1 MRVKFPSNDW
11 ATPQS
16 LYNKLDEEFGFANF
30 DPCPLNCDLSLFN
43 GLGTKWPT
51 GAVFV
56 NPPYDLKGKTAF
68 VMKALEASKT
78 GTKSVL
84 LLPVSTSTKLFH
96 EVIYPN
102 AKIRF
107 LDYRP
112 KYEGIN
118 TKNQWVNPGL
128 GRNTEALAMYA
139 TEAGLEQVR
148 SAGAH
153 DSMVII
159 IDSVL

>member
-11 ATPQS
+11 ATPKA
-16 LYNKLDEEFGFANF
+16 LYNELDLEFGFVDF
-30 DPCPLNCDLSLFN
+30 DPCPLNCDLSVFD
-43 GLGTKWPT
+43 GLKADWPT
-51 GAVFV
+51 GAIFV
-56 NPPYDLKGKTAF
+56 NPPYSLKSKTAF
-68 VMKALEASKT
+68 VMKALEASKKGAT
-78 GTKSVL
+78 AVM

-128 GRNTEALAMYA
+128 GRNTEALAKYA
-139 TEAGLEQVR
+139 TEAGLEQVYC
-148 SAGAH
+148 SGAH
-153 DSMVII
+153 DSMVIM
-159 IDSVL
+159 VG